1 MTYLTVKEA
10 MNYLNIK
17 SNKTFKRLIVSGL
30 PVINMGKSLRV
41 KKDAIDEF
49 MQAHT
54 VVANTER
61 KQKK

>member
-17 SNKTFKRLIVSGL
+17 SNKTFKRLIISGL

-41 KKDAIDEF
+41 KKDDIDEF

-61 KQKK
+61 KQ

>member
-41 KKDAIDEF
+41 RKDDIDEF
-49 MQAHT
+49 MKSHT
-54 VVANTER
+54 VVATKER
-61 KQKK
+61 KQ